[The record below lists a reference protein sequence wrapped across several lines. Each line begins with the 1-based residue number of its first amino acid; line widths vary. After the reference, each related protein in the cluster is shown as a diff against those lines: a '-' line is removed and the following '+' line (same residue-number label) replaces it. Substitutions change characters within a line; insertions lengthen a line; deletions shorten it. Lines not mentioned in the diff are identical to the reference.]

1 MTDQQILNQI
11 SIVENRLQNFIDR
24 FNSLNDEEKDY
35 AFTEM
40 SKNHL
45 IKKNQAK
52 TIQKC
57 WRKYWRSINDVC
69 VECDKCFDQH
79 REVLCNDDI
88 KHIWLHHQ
96 DEGQDEGDLCP
107 DCILKLDYIFGD
119 HCSD

>member
-57 WRKYWRSINDVC
+57 WRKYLT
-69 VECDKCFDQH
+69 K
-79 REVLCNDDI
+79 
-88 KHIWLHHQ
+88 
-96 DEGQDEGDLCP
+96 P
-107 DCILKLDYIFGD
+107 
-119 HCSD
+119 